1 MSSHISRRRFLIVS
15 TAAAAGTFARA
26 ADPAPSR
33 KLVVGVMGLRRGSAL
48 IKAILEIPDVEIAYV
63 ADVDQI
69 AVAKG
74 LELVAKANGPSK
86 PKGVQDFRR
95 ILDDRSVDA
104 LFIAT
109 PNFWH
114 TPAAILAC
122 AAGKHVYVE
131 KPGSHNARE
140 SQWIVAAARKHRRVV
155 QMGNQRRSWP
165 VIIEAM
171 TKLRQG
177 VIGRVLT
184 ARAWY
189 ANSRPS
195 IGRGKAVPVPAQLDY
210 SLWQGP
216 VPERPYVDNLAP
228 YNWHWRWHWGS
239 GEMGNNG
246 VHALDLARWG
256 LGVDAP
262 KRVTF
267 AGGRYHFDD
276 DQETPDTGVAT
287 FDFGHC
293 LATWECS
300 SCQPR
305 ANDNLDI
312 VRFYGEKGMMAIV
325 GMAAKVMAPHYKVFD
340 LKGVELESKS
350 GVGTDRMHVENFL
363 NCIRD
368 GRTPNAEIEEGQ
380 KTALLCHLAN
390 ISYRVGRTV
399 YYDAGARQIVGDAEA
414 TKWWGR
420 EYRQGWEPVL

>member
-1 MSSHISRRRFLIVS
+1 MSSHISRRRFLVVS
-15 TAAAAGTFARA
+15 TVATAGTFAHA
-26 ADPAPSR
+26 ADPATSR
-33 KLVVGVMGLRRGSAL
+33 KLLVGVMGLRRGSAL
-48 IKAILEIPDVEIAYV
+48 IKAILEIPGVEIAHV
-63 ADVDQI
+63 ADVDQT
-69 AVAKG
+69 AVVKG

-86 PKGVQDFRR
+86 PRGVQDFRR
-95 ILDDRSVDA
+95 ILDDRNVDA
-104 LFIAT
+104 LFIAA

-171 TKLRQG
+171 NKLHQG

-184 ARAWY
+184 ARSWY
-189 ANSRPS
+189 SNSRPS
-195 IGRGKAVPVPAQLDY
+195 IGRGKPVAVPAHLDY
-210 SLWQGP
+210 SLWEGP

-228 YNWHWRWHWGS
+228 YNWHWRWHWGG

-267 AGGRYHFDD
+267 TGGRYHFDD

-300 SCQPR
+300 SCHPR
-305 ANDNLDI
+305 TNDNLDI

-325 GMAAKVMAPHYKVFD
+325 GTASKVMEPHYKVFD
-340 LKGVELESKS
+340 LKGVEVESKA

-368 GRTPNAEIEEGQ
+368 GKTPNSEIEEGQ
-380 KTALLCHLAN
+380 KTSLLCHLAN

-399 YYDAGARQIVGDAEA
+399 QYDAEARQIVGDAEA
-414 TKWWGR
+414 MKLWGR
-420 EYRQGWEPVL
+420 EYRKGWEPVV

>member
-1 MSSHISRRRFLIVS
+1 M
-15 TAAAAGTFARA
+15 
-26 ADPAPSR
+26 
-33 KLVVGVMGLRRGSAL
+33 

-63 ADVDQI
+63 ADVDQT

-95 ILDDRSVDA
+95 ILDDRNVDA
-104 LFIAT
+104 LFVAA

-171 TKLRQG
+171 TKLHQG

-184 ARAWY
+184 ARTWY
-189 ANSRPS
+189 SNSRPS
-195 IGRGKAVPVPAQLDY
+195 IGRGKPVAVPAHLDY

-228 YNWHWRWHWGS
+228 YNWHWRWHWGG

-267 AGGRYHFDD
+267 TGGRYHFED

-300 SCQPR
+300 SCHPR
-305 ANDNLDI
+305 TNDNLDI

-325 GMAAKVMAPHYKVFD
+325 GPASKVMEPHYKVFD
-340 LKGVELESKS
+340 LKGVEVESKA
-350 GVGTDRMHVENFL
+350 GAGTDRMHIENFL

-368 GRTPNAEIEEGQ
+368 GKTPNSEIEEGQ
-380 KTALLCHLAN
+380 KTSLLCHLAN

-399 YYDAGARQIVGDAEA
+399 QYDAEARQIVGDAEA
-414 TKWWGR
+414 MKLWGR
-420 EYRQGWEPVL
+420 EYRKGWEPVI

>member
-1 MSSHISRRRFLIVS
+1 MPSSISRRRFLDVS
-15 TAAAAGTFARA
+15 AAAAAATLVRA

-33 KLVVGVMGLRRGSAL
+33 QLVVGVMGLRRGSAL
-48 IKAILEIPDVEIAYV
+48 IKAILEIPGVEIAYV
-63 ADVDQI
+63 ADVDQT

-74 LELVAKANGPSK
+74 LELVARTKGPSK

-95 ILDDRSVDA
+95 ILDDRRVDA
-104 LFIAT
+104 LFVAA

-114 TPAAILAC
+114 TPATMLAC

-140 SQWIVAAARKHRRVV
+140 SQWIVAAARRHRRVV

-171 TKLRQG
+171 NQLHQG

-184 ARAWY
+184 ARSWY

-195 IGRGKAVPVPAQLDY
+195 IGRGKAGPVPAQLDY

-216 VPERPYVDNLAP
+216 VPERPYLDNLAP

-325 GMAAKVMAPHYKVFD
+325 GMAAKVMEPHYKVFD
-340 LKGVELESKS
+340 LRGVELESKA

-399 YYDAGARQIVGDAEA
+399 HYDAGVRQIIGDAEA
-414 TKWWGR
+414 TKLWGR